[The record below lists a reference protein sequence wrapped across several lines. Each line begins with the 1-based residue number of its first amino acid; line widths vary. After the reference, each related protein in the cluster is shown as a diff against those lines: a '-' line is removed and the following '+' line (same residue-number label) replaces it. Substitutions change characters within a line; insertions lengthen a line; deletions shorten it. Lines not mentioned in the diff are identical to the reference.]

1 MVKLIV
7 KLPGLRK
14 SDRTSQSASKTPKTN
29 STLRSRKLRAKLKKD
44 PNCKTKLEEYKKRK
58 NKENKD
64 YKDKI
69 KQLRKDNTEYDQMM
83 KEKQKIWKQKS
94 RKKLSDL
101 KAINEKRDNV
111 QGQATGKQDKDKVS
125 SVGKKATAAA
135 QCSIKKQAERAKKHL
150 PESPTSWAN
159 TMPHIITTTTPRR
172 LSKYV
177 TVSDDIEETLQV
189 NEVGRLKKNLQD
201 TKERLGFSEEGSSH
215 WHSQYSAITFKK
227 RKQEQ
232 SKSLSKPKQF

>member
-14 SDRTSQSASKTPKTN
+14 SDRTIQSASKTPKTK

-44 PNCKTKLEEYKKRK
+44 PKCKTKLEEYKKRK

-64 YKDKI
+64 YKDI
-69 KQLRKDNTEYDQMM
+69 KQLRKNNAEYDQMM

-125 SVGKKATAAA
+125 YVGKKATATL

-159 TMPHIITTTTPRR
+159 TMPHIITTTTPQQ
-172 LSKYV
+172 LSKLA
-177 TVSDDIEETLQV
+177 TDSDDIEETLQV
-189 NEVGRLKKNLQD
+189 NKVGRPKKTYKTQ
-201 TKERLGFSEEGSSH
+201 
-215 WHSQYSAITFKK
+215 
-227 RKQEQ
+227 RKD
-232 SKSLSKPKQF
+232 